1 MNIEIKKQL
10 AVLELGDLV
19 SAIEN
24 QEKDVSLVNL
34 NYNDRLEHLL
44 TELITERQNHLIA
57 RLTKNAEL
65 KYPNANLETLDCEAR
80 GINKDMIVNLASMG
94 FVSAATNLIITG
106 ATGAGKTYLS
116 CVLGVEACKQT
127 LRTCYIRMPDMLGH
141 FQNHKDNPRE
151 QIRYRK
157 RLGNYK
163 VLIIDEWL
171 NYKINERESKFIY
184 ELIEQ
189 RCGNSPTIFVG
200 QYDVKDW
207 HERLGGG
214 TQADSI
220 MDRIIHNS
228 YTIPTTDTNLRKLYD
243 SKKARVVIDSL
254 G

>member
-1 MNIEIKKQL
+1 MNMELKKQL
-10 AVLELGDLV
+10 TVLEPGDLV
-19 SAIEN
+19 SVIEN
-24 QEKDVSLVNL
+24 QEKNISLVDL

-44 TELITERQNHLIA
+44 AELITERQNRLTA

-65 KYPNANLETLDCEAR
+65 KYPNAGLETLDCEAR
-80 GINKDMIVNLASMG
+80 GISRDVIVNLASMG

-116 CVLGVEACKQT
+116 CVLGVEACKRT

-151 QIRYRK
+151 QVRYRK

-163 VLIIDEWL
+163 ILIIDEWL

-184 ELIEQ
+184 ELIEH
-189 RCGNSPTIFVG
+189 RRGNSPTILVG
-200 QYDVKDW
+200 QYDVSDW

-228 YTIPTTDTNLRKLYD
+228 YTIPATDNNLRKLYD
-243 SKKARVVIDSL
+243 SKRAKAVIDSL